1 MSSQLWPSQFI
12 DSQKSKLILIVGM
25 IICWAAVG
33 NANEQWDAKASARV
47 NLRRSP
53 SLSGEILFIIPNG
66 HKVRILQKN
75 GLWCKVEV
83 GGEINCKGW
92 VYAQYLK
99 RILPKALKMQ
109 PSTQTG
115 RVVTASEEQKQELQP
130 GGLPPK
136 SRPEVKEVK
145 PSELPLS
152 GKSLTTSVKEQS
164 SAWNELP
171 DTKNEL
177 IARSL
182 LETLMNDQPIPLP
195 PVRVPYFRFKGE
207 TPVITGK
214 GFSKLVEQGDSTT
227 IQKRTPDEKKN
238 HGEVVHKTVPTFSEQ
253 PVSDLDPDA
262 KAPSVIKLSAS
273 HEIKGLA
280 FERRSI
286 GPLKIALKLVSIVLY
301 CLVILLLYKG
311 N

>member
-12 DSQKSKLILIVGM
+12 DSQKSKLILVVGM
-25 IICWAAVG
+25 IICWAAAG
-33 NANEQWDAKASARV
+33 NAIEQWDAKASARV
-47 NLRRSP
+47 NLRRNP
-53 SLSGEILFIIPNG
+53 SLSGEILNIIPNG

-83 GGEINCKGW
+83 EGEIKVKGW

-99 RILPKALKMQ
+99 SILPKALKMQ
-109 PSTQTG
+109 PSTQKV

-152 GKSLTTSVKEQS
+152 GKTLTTSVKEQS

-171 DTKNEL
+171 DTKNES
-177 IARSL
+177 IALSP

-195 PVRVPYFRFKGE
+195 PVRAPYFRFKEE
-207 TPVITGK
+207 TQVITGK
-214 GFSKLVEQGDSTT
+214 GISKLVEQGDSTT
-227 IQKRTPDEKKN
+227 IQERTPDEKKN
-238 HGEVVHKTVPTFSEQ
+238 HGEVVQKTVPTVSKL
-253 PVSDLDPDA
+253 PVSDLDPNA
-262 KAPSVIKLSAS
+262 KAPSVIKSFVS

-286 GPLKIALKLVSIVLY
+286 GPLSVALKLVSIVLY
-301 CLVILLLYKG
+301 CLVVLLLYKG